1 MTPRIMRRD
10 ERRGIAPSKGLT
22 FGMIILWTCA
32 LALVL
37 AVVSHAQ
44 IDAVDAATELRPEYE
59 PMPAPADGGGELGP
73 DNFCAAPGISGDHGT
88 ADIWAAEMGNAIG
101 PGSVM
106 PVVANEAEMEPVWSA
121 DMTVAV
127 AAKSDFPG
135 QLLTGYF
142 PLESEYHG
150 DLDDTTFAVDGMDYT
165 VDAIFEADFGIDSCE
180 LVLGTNEPLPVG
192 LVLEIGDDRFDL
204 SESLRHGRYQTVHAW
219 TLEESLGWEEG
230 AIMPVALIKLPEPD
244 PGPGPIGNT
253 DAVE

>member
-1 MTPRIMRRD
+1 MTPRIMRRNG
-10 ERRGIAPSKGLT
+10 RRGIAPSKDLT

-44 IDAVDAATELRPEYE
+44 IDGVDAATELRPEHE

-101 PGSVM
+101 PGSVT
-106 PVVANEAEMEPVWSA
+106 PAVANQAEMEPVWCA
-121 DMTVAV
+121 NITV
-127 AAKSDFPG
+127 G
-135 QLLTGYF
+135 T
-142 PLESEYHG
+142 
-150 DLDDTTFAVDGMDYT
+150 
-165 VDAIFEADFGIDSCE
+165 DSH
-180 LVLGTNEPLPVG
+180 
-192 LVLEIGDDRFDL
+192 
-204 SESLRHGRYQTVHAW
+204 SQ
-219 TLEESLGWEEG
+219 SLGWEEG
-230 AIMPVALIKLPEPD
+230 AIMPVALMKLPEPD

>member
-1 MTPRIMRRD
+1 
-10 ERRGIAPSKGLT
+10 
-22 FGMIILWTCA
+22 MIVLWTCA

-37 AVVSHAQ
+37 AVVYHAQ
-44 IDAVDAATELRPEYE
+44 IDGVDAATELRHEHE
-59 PMPAPADGGGELGP
+59 PLQMPMDGGGELGP
-73 DNFCAAPGISGDHGT
+73 DNFCAAPGISGDHST

-106 PVVANEAEMEPVWSA
+106 PVVPNEAEMESVWCA
-121 DMTVAV
+121 NMTVGM

-135 QLLTGYF
+135 PWFTGYF

-150 DLDDTTFAVDGMDYT
+150 DLDDTTFAIDGMDYT
-165 VDAIFEADFGIDSCE
+165 VDAIFEADFGVNSRE
-180 LVLGTNEPLPVG
+180 LRFGTNEPLPAG

-219 TLEESLGWEEG
+219 TLEESLGWGEG
-230 AIMPVALIKLPEPD
+230 AITPVALMKLPEPD